1 MNCAEFDNLLA
12 DYVDDTLTP
21 KVRAVVE
28 QHAAGCAAC
37 GELLRD
43 VTGAVNFMGRVA
55 DVMPPPDLVTRIAFQ
70 SPMGRIRNPLD
81 APGFLS
87 RMMTNWLRPVLQPR
101 LAMGMA
107 MTILSFA
114 MLEKCTGVHVQHIQ
128 AADLSPIRVWDGLE
142 DRVIRTKD
150 RAVKYYENIR
160 LVYDVETRLRDL
172 DEKRSA
178 SAARSNEKSPAGVNG
193 TPEGQP
199 ASNQGGQKK

>member
-1 MNCAEFDNLLA
+1 MNCAEFDNVLA

-21 KVRAVVE
+21 EVRAGIE
-28 QHAAGCAAC
+28 RHAAECAAC

-43 VTGAVNFMGRVA
+43 VTGAVRFMGRVA
-55 DVMPPPDLVTRIAFQ
+55 DVTPPADLVTRIAFQ
-70 SPMGRIRNPLD
+70 TPLGRMRGPLD
-81 APGFLS
+81 TPGLIS
-87 RMMTNWLRPVLQPR
+87 RVMTSWLRPVLQPK

-114 MLEKCTGVHVQHIQ
+114 MLERCTGVQVQHIE
-128 AADLSPIRVWDGLE
+128 AADLSPIRGWDGLE

-172 DEKRSA
+172 DEKRAAATEA
-178 SAARSNEKSPAGVNG
+178 SEKRTATSGVKAS
-193 TPEGQP
+193 GQP
-199 ASNQGGQKK
+199 AKDQGDSKK

>member
-1 MNCAEFDNLLA
+1 MNCADFDNLLA
-12 DYVDDTLTP
+12 DYVDDTLTAD
-21 KVRAVVE
+21 VRTAFE
-28 QHAAGCAAC
+28 QHAAGCNAC
-37 GELLRD
+37 QELLGD
-43 VTGAVNFMGRVA
+43 VTGAVRFMGRVA

-70 SPMGRIRNPLD
+70 APIGRMRGPFD

-87 RMMTNWLRPVLQPR
+87 RIANRFLRPVLQPR

-128 AADLSPIRVWDGLE
+128 AVDLNPIRVWDGIE

-160 LVYDVETRLRDL
+160 LVYDVETRLGEL
-172 DEKRSA
+172 EKGRASSA
-178 SAARSNEKSPAGVNG
+178 KDTPAKKSSAAKGETR
-193 TPEGQP
+193 Q
-199 ASNQGGQKK
+199 

>member
-1 MNCAEFDNLLA
+1 MNCAEFDTWLA

-21 KVRAVVE
+21 ELRAAVE

-43 VTGAVNFMGRVA
+43 VTGAVMFISRVA
-55 DVMPPPDLVTRIAFQ
+55 DVAPPPDLVTRIAFQ
-70 SPMGRIRNPLD
+70 TPLGRLRSPLD

-87 RMMTNWLRPVLQPR
+87 RTITNWLRPMLQPKF
-101 LAMGMA
+101 AMGMA
-107 MTILSFA
+107 MTILSFS
-114 MLEKCTGVHVQHIQ
+114 MLERCTGVHVQHIQ
-128 AADLSPIRVWDGLE
+128 AADLSPIRVWGGLE

-178 SAARSNEKSPAGVNG
+178 SARPEEKSSQR
-193 TPEGQP
+193 TPP
-199 ASNQGGQKK
+199 NNQGDKKK

>member
-1 MNCAEFDNLLA
+1 MVYCAEFDNLLA
-12 DYVDDTLTP
+12 DYVDNTLTP
-21 KVRAVVE
+21 EVRAVFE
-28 QHAAGCAAC
+28 EHARSCAAC

-43 VTGAVNFMGRVA
+43 VTGAVSFMGRVA
-55 DVMPPPDLVTRIAFQ
+55 DVTPPADLVTRIAFQ
-70 SPMGRIRNPLD
+70 TPIGRTRGPLD
-81 APGFLS
+81 TPGFLS
-87 RMMTNWLRPVLQPR
+87 RMAAKWLRPVLQPR

-128 AADLSPIRVWDGLE
+128 ATDLSPIRVWDGME

-178 SAARSNEKSPAGVNG
+178 SPKEAPQGKPAN
-193 TPEGQP
+193 
-199 ASNQGGQKK
+199 NQGDPKK

>member
-1 MNCAEFDNLLA
+1 MNCADFDNLLA

-21 KVRAVVE
+21 EVRAAVE
-28 QHAAGCAAC
+28 QHAAGCTAC
-37 GELLRD
+37 GEVLRD
-43 VTGAVNFMGRVA
+43 VTGAVSFMGRVA
-55 DVMPPPDLVTRIAFQ
+55 DVTPPADLVTRIAFQ
-70 SPMGRIRNPLD
+70 APLGRIRNPLD
-81 APGFLS
+81 APGFIT
-87 RMMTNWLRPVLQPR
+87 RTITNWLRPVLQPR

-160 LVYDVETRLRDL
+160 LVYDVETRLKDL

-178 SAARSNEKSPAGVNG
+178 SARSEAKSSGFSGG
-193 TPEGQP
+193 TPQAVP
-199 ASNQGGQKK
+199 PSNQGDQKK